1 MSGDEVS
8 PTTALLFVITCF
20 FIGISTKFF
29 LLGWLRV
36 PYTALLLVFGLCIG
50 LLQAIPPA
58 TEAFTETLSLWMNID
73 PHLLLLIFLPTI
85 GFSAGIN
92 QEPHLL
98 RKNWGQ
104 ILILAGP
111 GVVIKCVMIA
121 VCAMYFFPYGWS
133 WSESLLFGAMLSATD
148 PVAVV
153 AVLHEVGA
161 DKKLSSVI
169 DGESLVNDG
178 SALVI
183 FLVLQQFV
191 QGNTLDAGE
200 IIALFCRLALLG
212 GAVGGAF
219 GAVTSWWLSRIWR
232 DPGLDIILTWSSAY
246 ACYYVAEELLG
257 ASGLLAVVVNGFTM
271 SLIGGRQLTRRF
283 NVQMHAF
290 WDALE
295 WAANTI
301 LFIWVGVVL
310 GLILLPA
317 DTANGQ
323 VHPSYYLEGVDVGYA
338 VVLYL
343 WLLVARVC
351 SIFAFYP
358 LLCSGAVGYPLGWRQ
373 ALVMVW
379 AGLRGA
385 VGVAMSL
392 FIFLDPLITDAQYKA
407 HCLFFMVVMAFSTVL
422 INGSTTKYLLRGL
435 GLLKKT
441 HEQIAVMQQ
450 VVHEM
455 MAVKANEID
464 DPVLGAP
471 DSHLVARLAHVDMR
485 SMITDDGMISVD
497 MVREYRR
504 RLLQMNKAN
513 YGLLYDE
520 FTLNTHLVSVL
531 QEATDK
537 ALDDV
542 DKGPLSDWTWLQ
554 QEVGIVPKWVKG
566 TRSTEKL
573 PGIRGIYMSVV
584 EGQVVIRLRLVSAF
598 VTAHQASQKSFRE
611 HLDFESG
618 ATIEAYEQVLGES
631 LAQVTA
637 ALEYANGQ
645 LVSSYGE
652 LPRKIMSWQ
661 VAVAL
666 LREQE
671 EMLERAKTSGLLTG
685 EEAHQLGCALSERLK
700 RLMHMNVLSVDR
712 T

>member
-1 MSGDEVS
+1 
-8 PTTALLFVITCF
+8 
-20 FIGISTKFF
+20 
-29 LLGWLRV
+29 
-36 PYTALLLVFGLCIG
+36 
-50 LLQAIPPA
+50 
-58 TEAFTETLSLWMNID
+58 MNID
-73 PHLLLLIFLPTI
+73 PHLLLLVFLPTI

-111 GVVIKCVMIA
+111 GVIIKCGLIA
-121 VCAMYFFPYGWS
+121 ICAMYFFPYGWS
-133 WSESLLFGAMLSATD
+133 WSKSLLFGAMLSATD

-191 QGNTLDAGE
+191 QGNSLDVGE
-200 IIALFCRLALLG
+200 IVALFCRLALLG

-246 ACYYVAEELLG
+246 ACYYVAEDLLG

-271 SLIGGRQLTRRF
+271 SLIGGRQLTRRC

-310 GLILLPA
+310 GLILLPSERHPES
-317 DTANGQ
+317 GQ
-323 VHPSYYLEGVDVGYA
+323 VHPSYYLEGSDVGYA

-343 WLLVARVC
+343 WLLVARFC

-358 LLCSGAVGYPLGWRQ
+358 LLFSGAVGYPLGWRQ

-407 HCLFFMVVMAFSTVL
+407 HCLFFMVIMAFSTVL
-422 INGSTTKYLLRGL
+422 INGSTTKYLLRSL

-450 VVHEM
+450 VVHEI
-455 MAVKANEID
+455 MAVQASETA

-471 DSHLVARLAHVDMR
+471 DPRLVARLARVDMK
-485 SMITDDGMISVD
+485 SMIKDDGVIGVD

-520 FTLNTHLVSVL
+520 FTLNTHLVSAL
-531 QEATDK
+531 QEATDR

-542 DKGPLSDWTWLQ
+542 DKGPLSDWTWLSR
-554 QEVGIVPKWVKG
+554 ETGGVPNWVKS

-573 PGIRGIYMSVV
+573 PGIRGIYMSAV
-584 EGQVVIRLRLVSAF
+584 EGHVVSRLRLVSAF

-611 HLDFESG
+611 HFDFEAG
-618 ATIEAYEQVLGES
+618 ATIVAYEQVLGES
-631 LAQVTA
+631 VGEVTA
-637 ALEYANGQ
+637 ALDYVSGQ
-645 LVSSYGE
+645 LVSSYGD
-652 LPRKIMSWQ
+652 LPRMVVSWK

-671 EMLERAKTSGLLTG
+671 EMLERAKISGLLSG

-700 RLMHMNVLSVDR
+700 RLMHYGVSSPYDEDLR
-712 T
+712 RRP

>member
-1 MSGDEVS
+1 M
-8 PTTALLFVITCF
+8 
-20 FIGISTKFF
+20 
-29 LLGWLRV
+29 
-36 PYTALLLVFGLCIG
+36 G

-73 PHLLLLIFLPTI
+73 PHLLLLIFVPTI
-85 GFSAGIN
+85 GVSAGIN

-111 GVVIKCVMIA
+111 GVVIKCGLIA

-191 QGNTLDAGE
+191 QGNSLDAGE

-246 ACYYVAEELLG
+246 ACYYVAEDLLG
-257 ASGLLAVVVNGFTM
+257 ASGLLAVVFNGFTM

-310 GLILLPA
+310 GLILLPSE
-317 DTANGQ
+317 TASGQ
-323 VHPSYYLEGVDVGYA
+323 VHPSYYLEASDVGYA

-343 WLLVARVC
+343 WLLVARFC
-351 SIFAFYP
+351 SVFAFYP

-392 FIFLDPLITDAQYKA
+392 FIFLDPLIIDAQYKA
-407 HCLFFMVVMAFSTVL
+407 HCLFFMAVMAFSTVI

-441 HEQIAVMQQ
+441 HEQIVVMQQ

-455 MAVKANEID
+455 MTVKASEAA

-471 DSHLVARLAHVDMR
+471 DPRLVARLARVDMR
-485 SMITDDGMISVD
+485 SMITGDGVIGND

-520 FTLNTHLVSVL
+520 FSLNTHLVSAL
-531 QEATDK
+531 QEATDR

-542 DKGPLSDWTWLQ
+542 DKGPLSDWTWLL
-554 QEVGIVPKWVKG
+554 GGTGGVPKWVKG
-566 TRSTEKL
+566 TRSIGKY
-573 PGIRGIYMSVV
+573 PGIRGIYMSAV
-584 EGQVVIRLRLVSAF
+584 EGQVVSRLRLVSAF
-598 VTAHQASQKSFRE
+598 VTAHQASQKNFRE

-618 ATIEAYEQVLGES
+618 ATIAAYEQVLGES
-631 LAQVTA
+631 IAEVTA
-637 ALEYANGQ
+637 ALEYVSGQ
-645 LVSSYGE
+645 LVSSYGD
-652 LPRKIMSWQ
+652 LPRLVVSWK

-700 RLMHMNVLSVDR
+700 RLMHNGVTSPYDV
-712 T
+712 